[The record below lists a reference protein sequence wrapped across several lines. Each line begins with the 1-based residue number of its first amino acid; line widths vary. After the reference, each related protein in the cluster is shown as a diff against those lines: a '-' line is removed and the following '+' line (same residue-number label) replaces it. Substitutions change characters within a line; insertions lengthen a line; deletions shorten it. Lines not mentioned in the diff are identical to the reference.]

1 MLLRRGPPLI
11 CDGIAKKNTQLPRLD
26 SLEFGKDPTTN
37 FRLPVIMHQK
47 RIVFM
52 THGKWTSIGLVDEY
66 ALKAWALICELMLL
80 RRGSHLLCQLMLLR
94 RGPSLVC

>member
-1 MLLRRGPPLI
+1 MGLQRRIL
-11 CDGIAKKNTQLPRLD
+11 NYLD
-26 SLEFGKDPTTN
+26 SIHLNLENTN
-37 FRLPVIMHQK
+37 FRLPVIMRQK

-52 THGKWTSIGLVDEY
+52 THGKLTSIGLVDEY

>member
-1 MLLRRGPPLI
+1 MGLV
-11 CDGIAKKNTQLPRLD
+11 CDAKTETQLPRLN

-52 THGKWTSIGLVDEY
+52 THGKLTSIGLVDEY
-66 ALKAWALICELMLL
+66 ALKAWGATYICELMLL
-80 RRGSHLLCQLMLLR
+80 RRGPR
-94 RGPSLVC
+94 LVC

>member
-1 MLLRRGPPLI
+1 MGLQRR
-11 CDGIAKKNTQLPRLD
+11 RLNYLD
-26 SLEFGKDPTTN
+26 YKFQVASNNAP
-37 FRLPVIMHQK
+37 K

-52 THGKWTSIGLVDEY
+52 THGKLTSIGLVDEY